1 MARVTDRDRG
11 YRRFVRSMASLSG
24 VLPEVTIGIHEAQGN
39 ERPDGGA
46 TVAEYATYNEF
57 GMGVPERSFLRAPLA
72 KNQDVY
78 AEAIVEGVIQLVTK
92 GEPLARSLG
101 LVGEAAASD
110 CREAIR
116 AGIDPPNA
124 PATIARK
131 GSSKPLVDTGR
142 LRQSITYQVWPKG
155 RPR

>member
-1 MARVTDRDRG
+1 MQSV
-11 YRRFVRSMASLSG
+11 SG
-24 VLPEVTIGIHEAQGN
+24 VLPEVTVGIHERAGAD
-39 ERPDGGA
+39 RPDGGA
-46 TVAEYATYNEF
+46 TVAEYGTYNEF

-72 KNQDVY
+72 KNQDIY
-78 AEAIVEGVIQLVTK
+78 AEAIVEGIVLLVTK

-110 CREAIR
+110 CREAIV

-124 PATIARK
+124 PSTIARK

-142 LRQSITYQVWPKG
+142 LRQSITYEVHPKG
-155 RPR
+155 RGRR